1 MIDPLY
7 VASGF
12 GVGLL
17 VGMTGVGGGS
27 LMTPLLILL
36 FGVHPS
42 TAVGTDLL
50 YAAATKTG
58 GSLVHGWSQ
67 SIHWPAVMRLASGS
81 IPASLV
87 TLLVL
92 WQLELN
98 AEAARSLVNVVL
110 CFALILT
117 ATSLIFR
124 RAIMDRYRQRM
135 ERLGTSTT
143 GSATVMVGVA
153 LGVLVSISSV
163 GAGAV
168 GVTALLLL
176 YPRLPMASIVGSDIA
191 HAVPLTLVAGI
202 GHWALG
208 SVDWALMG
216 VLLIGSL
223 PGIVIGSYCAVRVPE
238 TVLRLLLATVLI
250 LVAGKLG
257 FNELHLS
264 TESVAAIARSATHS
278 DWGWALRHCSLF
290 LLRGPA
296 AVDREIGAGDLGGIV
311 AAQEQ
316 RKGCD
321 LFRRHELLGRLRV
334 EEHVLDDLLL
344 GHVARLHGL
353 RDLVLDQRR
362 PDIARADA
370 VAGDFEG
377 RKLQRHRFCQSG
389 DAVLGRDIGRLER
402 RSHQRMRGSG
412 VDDAAPA
419 ALLHAGHGGTDGMKC
434 R

>member
-58 GSLVHGWSQ
+58 GSLVHGVAR
-67 SIHWPAVMRLASGS
+67 SIHWPAVIRLASGS
-81 IPASLV
+81 IPASVV

-92 WQLELN
+92 WQFELN
-98 AEAARSLVNVVL
+98 GDSGRSLINLVL

-124 RAIMDRYRQRM
+124 KAIMDRYRRRM
-135 ERLGTSTT
+135 ERLSAATT
-143 GSATVMVGVA
+143 DYATVVVGVA

-168 GVTALLLL
+168 GVAALLLL
-176 YPRLPMASIVGSDIA
+176 YPRLPMATIVGSDIA

-202 GHWALG
+202 GHWALLG

-223 PGIVIGSYCAVRVPE
+223 PGIIVGSYCAVRVPE
-238 TVLRLLLATVLI
+238 TVLRLLLATALI
-250 LVAGKLG
+250 LIAGKLV

-264 TESVAAIARSATHS
+264 TKSVATITSSATH
-278 DWGWALRHCSLF
+278 
-290 LLRGPA
+290 
-296 AVDREIGAGDLGGIV
+296 
-311 AAQEQ
+311 
-316 RKGCD
+316 
-321 LFRRHELLGRLRV
+321 
-334 EEHVLDDLLL
+334 
-344 GHVARLHGL
+344 
-353 RDLVLDQRR
+353 
-362 PDIARADA
+362 
-370 VAGDFEG
+370 
-377 RKLQRHRFCQSG
+377 
-389 DAVLGRDIGRLER
+389 
-402 RSHQRMRGSG
+402 
-412 VDDAAPA
+412 
-419 ALLHAGHGGTDGMKC
+419 
-434 R
+434 